1 MKIIFDQGVP
11 VPLRRHLSEH
21 VVNTAYE
28 PGWHTLD
35 NGDLL
40 DEVEAAGYE
49 VLITTD
55 KNIQHQQN
63 LANRTFAV
71 LILPSPRWPTI
82 EWRAV
87 EILEALNE
95 MAPGAFVELP

>member
-28 PGWHTLD
+28 LGWHTLD

-40 DEVEAAGYE
+40 DEVEVVGYE

-55 KNIQHQQN
+55 KNIRHQQN
-63 LANRTFAV
+63 LADRTFAMLV
-71 LILPSPRWPTI
+71 LPLPRWPTI
-82 EWRAV
+82 ELRAA
-87 EILEALNE
+87 EILDALNE

>member
-21 VVNTAYE
+21 LVNTAYE
-28 PGWHTLD
+28 LGWHTLD

-55 KNIQHQQN
+55 KNIRHQQN
-63 LANRTFAV
+63 LADRTFAV
-71 LILPSPRWPTI
+71 LVLPSPRWPAI
-82 EWRAV
+82 ELRTA
-87 EILEALNE
+87 EILDALNE

>member
-21 VVNTAYE
+21 LVNTAYE
-28 PGWHTLD
+28 LGWHNLD

-55 KNIQHQQN
+55 KNIRHQQN
-63 LANRTFAV
+63 LADRTFAV
-71 LILPSPRWPTI
+71 LVLPLPRWPAI
-82 EWRAV
+82 ELRAA
-87 EILEALNE
+87 EILDALNDME
-95 MAPGAFVELP
+95 PGAIVELP